1 MEMHL
6 LQSFKEKNKEKS
18 WMYLKFTEN
27 RICTLSCKWKPGEMA
42 TYFNYKLL
50 ANVTTFK
57 FGGYIAVQTSQ
68 WMPCLIQKPTG
79 NNNPSWF

>member
-27 RICTLSCKWKPGEMA
+27 RICTLSYKWKPGEMA

-57 FGGYIAVQTSQ
+57 FGGLYCSTNLSVNALLNLETYR
-68 WMPCLIQKPTG
+68 
-79 NNNPSWF
+79 